1 VDFSGDFATRFEQ
14 DAKEQE
20 EKRKEEVGARSFEN
34 EPFDFEISNA
44 FPICF

>member
-1 VDFSGDFATRFEQ
+1 LFSARFDQ
-14 DAKEQE
+14 DAKEQQ
-20 EKRKEEVGARSFEN
+20 EKRKEEVGTSSFEN